1 MQLLLAVLAC
11 THTQSSA
18 RSQRGQSTVEYIL
31 VTLAAATLAIALV
44 RAMVGMGTIAGI
56 FNKIVDSVLGMF

>member
-11 THTQSSA
+11 THTKNPGSP
-18 RSQRGQSTVEYIL
+18 QRGQSTVEYIL

-44 RAMVGMGTIAGI
+44 SVMGGMGRIASV
-56 FNKIVDSVLGMF
+56 FNKIIDAVLGMF